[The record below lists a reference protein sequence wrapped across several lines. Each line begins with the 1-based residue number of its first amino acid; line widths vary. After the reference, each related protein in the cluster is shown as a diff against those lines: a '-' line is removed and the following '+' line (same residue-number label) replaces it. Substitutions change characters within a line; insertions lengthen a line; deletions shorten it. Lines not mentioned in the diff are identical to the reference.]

1 MKLENA
7 NETVI
12 TPYRS
17 GFPIDSIHPVTYSQA
32 EQESITTTYRSFVGK
47 LHWLAQSTRPD
58 IATAV
63 SFLSSYQSKPTKAH
77 IESAR
82 HVGRYLKSTFTK
94 ALNFLHKNAYKPLE
108 ACTHIPHED
117 FEQPVCYADA
127 NWGPQDASIPTAT
140 NRRLVSLTE
149 TKSVCGFIIFFHGA
163 PIMWKAFKEARA
175 SRSSCEAEIKAT
187 DECTKATQFFRHVL
201 EDLNLALKDPVKIYN
216 DNRGCIDWSH
226 SMSTKRLRHYNI
238 RENCVREAILEKEI
252 LVIHIPGPRNP
263 GDIMTKE
270 HKCDK
275 VYCELRDIVVY

>member
-1 MKLENA
+1 M
-7 NETVI
+7 
-12 TPYRS
+12 
-17 GFPIDSIHPVTYSQA
+17 
-32 EQESITTTYRSFVGK
+32 
-47 LHWLAQSTRPD
+47 
-58 IATAV
+58 
-63 SFLSSYQSKPTKAH
+63 
-77 IESAR
+77 
-82 HVGRYLKSTFTK
+82 
-94 ALNFLHKNAYKPLE
+94 
-108 ACTHIPHED
+108 
-117 FEQPVCYADA
+117 CYADA

-252 LVIHIPGPRNP
+252 LVIHIPTPRNP
-263 GDIMTKE
+263 GAIMTKE